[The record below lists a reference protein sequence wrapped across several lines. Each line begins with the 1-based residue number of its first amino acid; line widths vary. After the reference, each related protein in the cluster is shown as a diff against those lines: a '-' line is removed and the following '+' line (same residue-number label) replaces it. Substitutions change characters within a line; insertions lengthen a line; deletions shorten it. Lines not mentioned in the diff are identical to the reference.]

1 MNSSRKIKKFI
12 LNNLHRH
19 RKDIISTT
27 IQKFG
32 ISRQAILKHMH
43 TLINEKQI
51 VAYGKTRDR
60 YYELRPQVNFYKS
73 VELKDGYKP
82 KHTIDN
88 YIINHI
94 SSLKPNIIEIIRF
107 SMDALLNNI
116 LDHSKATKF
125 YFKIYLTYNDLHIIL
140 NDNGIGLFENIKT
153 LLNFDNAHIAAIE
166 LAKGPLTTD
175 PDNHSGDELFTL
187 MHLFDYAK
195 IESSEKS
202 LKYLNQKNFWK
213 IDDSIHKQ
221 GTRIH
226 LKINPF
232 SKRSCQSIFK
242 KLFVSKKMS
251 IKVPINLIKT
261 DENQIVNTRAQAKSL
276 LRNIEKLNLIEFDF
290 NNIDIIGP
298 AFADELIRNT
308 KKKNETANIKW
319 INSNKMIDALM
330 SRAYSRFS

>member
-1 MNSSRKIKKFI
+1 MNSSGKIKKFI
-12 LNNLHRH
+12 LENLNRH
-19 RKDIISTT
+19 QKDIIFTT
-27 IQKFG
+27 IQRFG

-73 VELKDGYKP
+73 IELEDGYDP

-88 YIINHI
+88 YILNHI
-94 SSLKPNIIEIIRF
+94 SSLKTNIIEIIRF
-107 SMDALLNNI
+107 SMDALINNI

-153 LLNFDNAHIAAIE
+153 LLNVENEHIAAIE
-166 LAKGPLTTD
+166 LAKGPITTD
-175 PDNHSGDELFTL
+175 PENHSGDELFTL
-187 MHLFDYAK
+187 MHLFDSAK
-195 IESSEKS
+195 IESSGKS
-202 LKYLNQKNFWK
+202 LNYMNKKKYWM
-213 IDDSIHKQ
+213 IDDSIQKQ

-232 SKRSCQSIFK
+232 SKRSCQSIFEN
-242 KLFVSKKMS
+242 LFVSKKMS

-261 DENQIVNTRAQAKSL
+261 NDNQIVNTRAQAKSL
-276 LRNIEKLNLIEFDF
+276 LRNIEKLKLIEFDF

>member
-1 MNSSRKIKKFI
+1 MNSSGKIKKFI
-12 LNNLHRH
+12 LENLNRH
-19 RKDIISTT
+19 QKDIIFTT
-27 IQKFG
+27 IQRFG

-73 VELKDGYKP
+73 IELEDGYDP

-88 YIINHI
+88 YILNHI
-94 SSLKPNIIEIIRF
+94 SSLKTNIIEIIRF
-107 SMDALLNNI
+107 SMDALINNI

-153 LLNFDNAHIAAIE
+153 LLNVENEHIAAIE
-166 LAKGPLTTD
+166 LAKGPITTD
-175 PDNHSGDELFTL
+175 PENHSGDELFTL
-187 MHLFDYAK
+187 MHLFDSAK
-195 IESSEKS
+195 IESSGKS
-202 LKYLNQKNFWK
+202 LNYMNQKKYWM
-213 IDDSIHKQ
+213 IDDSIQKQ

-232 SKRSCQSIFK
+232 SKRSCQSIFEN
-242 KLFVSKKMS
+242 LFVSKKMS

-261 DENQIVNTRAQAKSL
+261 NDNQIVNTRAQAKSL
-276 LRNIEKLNLIEFDF
+276 LRNIEKLKLIEFDF

>member
-1 MNSSRKIKKFI
+1 MNSSGKIKKFI
-12 LNNLHRH
+12 LENLNRH
-19 RKDIISTT
+19 KKDIIFTT
-27 IQKFG
+27 IQRFG

-51 VAYGKTRDR
+51 VAHGKTRDR
-60 YYELRPQVNFYKS
+60 YYELRPQVKFYKS
-73 VELKDGYKP
+73 IELEPGYDP

-88 YIINHI
+88 HILSHI
-94 SSLKPNIIEIIRF
+94 SSLKTNIIEIIRF
-107 SMDALLNNI
+107 SMDALINNI

-153 LLNFDNAHIAAIE
+153 LLNIENAHIAAIE
-166 LAKGPLTTD
+166 LAKGPITTD

-187 MHLFDYAK
+187 MHLFDSVK
-195 IESSEKS
+195 IESSGKS
-202 LKYLNQKNFWK
+202 LNYMNQKKYWM
-213 IDDSIHKQ
+213 IDDSIQKQ

-232 SKRSCQSIFK
+232 SKRSCQSIFEN
-242 KLFVSKKMS
+242 LFVSKKMS

-261 DENQIVNTRAQAKSL
+261 NDNQIVNTRAQAKSL
-276 LRNIEKLNLIEFDF
+276 LRNIEKLKLIEFDF

-308 KKKNETANIKW
+308 KKNNETANIKW

-330 SRAYSRFS
+330 SSAYSRFL